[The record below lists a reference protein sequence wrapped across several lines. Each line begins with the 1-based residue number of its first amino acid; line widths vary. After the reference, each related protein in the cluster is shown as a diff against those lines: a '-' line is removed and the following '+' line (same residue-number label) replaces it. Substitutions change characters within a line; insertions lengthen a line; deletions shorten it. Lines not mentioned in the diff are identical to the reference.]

1 MHKISLYR
9 KYVGTSLKY
18 KFKVDNYF
26 MGYRTNILG
35 GCGAVLY
42 NYTEILAKNSFYNA
56 EMWSDEYLIVSFETD
71 DLDGFNLY
79 KILNSL
85 IPEELL

>member
-9 KYVGTSLKY
+9 KHVGASLKY

-26 MGYRTNILG
+26 MSYNTNILE
-35 GCGAVLY
+35 CCAALLY
-42 NYTEILAKNSFYNA
+42 DYVDILSKDTYRSQS
-56 EMWSDEYLIVSFETD
+56 WSEEYLIVSFETD

>member
-1 MHKISLYR
+1 MHKISLYC
-9 KYVGTSLKY
+9 KFVGTSLKY

-26 MGYRTNILG
+26 LGYNSNILECCIG
-35 GCGAVLY
+35 TFCDYEDVAS
-42 NYTEILAKNSFYNA
+42 KNAYEFQS
-56 EMWSDEYLIVSFETD
+56 WPDEYIITSFETD
-71 DLDGFNLY
+71 DLDGFNLW

>member
-9 KYVGTSLKY
+9 KHVGTSLKY

-26 MGYRTNILG
+26 MIYRTNILECCAG
-35 GCGAVLY
+35 VLY
-42 NYTEILAKNSFYNA
+42 DYADILSKDTYRVQS
-56 EMWSDEYLIVSFETD
+56 WSEEYLIVSFETD

>member
-9 KYVGTSLKY
+9 KHVGTSLKY

-26 MGYRTNILG
+26 MGYNSNILECCAG
-35 GCGAVLY
+35 VLY
-42 NYTEILAKNSFYNA
+42 EYVDILSKDAYRFQS
-56 EMWSDEYLIVSFETD
+56 WLDEYIIASFETD
-71 DLDGFNLY
+71 DLDGFNLW

-85 IPEELL
+85 IPEEFL